1 MSQNRG
7 KDNMSTAQEKERAII
22 NAVKNASSV
31 VARLAQRL
39 ADKVETKAV
48 SVYER
53 DRMKRQLFAA
63 KQKQAAADAAYRAFK
78 KASTKS
84 MQSLAS
90 IKTSTPTPTAT
101 PKPTPRPR
109 NTAAALNQGMKKPK
123 PKATPKNISPKAKK
137 AINKAAAALT
147 QSQIKNKPTPKTT
160 KPPADTSGFAKAR
173 AAGAKT
179 RAAASKTP
187 PTPIAK
193 PKLPPKKLARN
204 TSAAL
209 RQGMKDTVKLKT
221 TLRAARAAGQL
232 FYKDP
237 ATGEKKAAV
246 LKSDLKP
253 GQSLGDYLNKK
264 QRLTKR
270 EGK

>member
-1 MSQNRG
+1 
-7 KDNMSTAQEKERAII
+7 MSTAQEKERAII

-90 IKTSTPTPTAT
+90 IKTSISTPTA
-101 PKPTPRPR
+101 TPRPR

-187 PTPIAK
+187 PTPRDK
-193 PKLPPKKLARN
+193 PRVPPKKLARN

>member
-1 MSQNRG
+1 
-7 KDNMSTAQEKERAII
+7 MSTAQEKERAII
-22 NAVKNASSV
+22 NAVKNATSKVNFFARKLAGTV
-31 VARLAQRL
+31 VSA
-39 ADKVETKAV
+39 
-48 SVYER
+48 YER
-53 DRMKRQLFAA
+53 DKIQRQLGAA
-63 KQKQAAADAAYRAFK
+63 KKRQAAADAAYRTFQRQSA
-78 KASTKS
+78 KS
-84 MQSLAS
+84 MKSLAS
-90 IKTSTPTPTAT
+90 IKASTPTPTAT
-101 PKPTPRPR
+101 PTPRPR

-187 PTPIAK
+187 PTPRDK
-193 PKLPPKKLARN
+193 PRVPPKKLARN

-209 RQGMKDTVKLKT
+209 RQGMKDTGKLKT

-246 LKSDLKP
+246 FKSDLKP
-253 GQSLGDYLNKK
+253 GQSLRDYVNQKERK
-264 QRLTKR
+264 TRKD
-270 EGK
+270 K

>member
-7 KDNMSTAQEKERAII
+7 KDNMSTAQEKEQAII
-22 NAVKNASSV
+22 NAVKNATSKVNFFARKLAGTVGAKV
-31 VARLAQRL
+31 VSA
-39 ADKVETKAV
+39 
-48 SVYER
+48 YER
-53 DRMKRQLFAA
+53 DKIQRQLGAA
-63 KQKQAAADAAYRAFK
+63 KKRQAAADAAYRTFQRQSA
-78 KASTKS
+78 KS
-84 MQSLAS
+84 MKSLAS
-90 IKTSTPTPTAT
+90 IKASTPTPTAT
-101 PKPTPRPR
+101 PTPRPR

-264 QRLTKR
+264 QRLTKK